1 MNSTSRIT
9 AIVATVLFISASSWA
24 GELSPFT
31 ASYEIHHGK
40 SKIGDSQKALTY
52 PGDGSY
58 LFTSSDEISVAIYHQ
73 KIDEKSAGKITSS
86 GYQPSQYHVVTNK
99 KPTFSQQDFTT
110 GLQDNLSQT
119 LMLSYSLFNGEK
131 AETVQ
136 LVTAQGQQTYEF
148 TVVESGGTL
157 DTALG
162 KQDVVQVRFND
173 DKGNQVDVW
182 LASQYEYLPVQY
194 QISKGGKTTGMIY
207 IEAADMKQPG
217 S

>member
-1 MNSTSRIT
+1 MNCASRIT
-9 AIVATVLFISASSWA
+9 AVVATVLFFSTSTWA

-52 PGDGSY
+52 PGDGTY
-58 LFTSSDEISVAIYHQ
+58 LFTSADQISVAIYHQ
-73 KIDEKSAGKITSS
+73 KIDEKSTGKITSS
-86 GYQPSQYHVVTNK
+86 GYQPGQYNVVTNE

-119 LMLSYSLFNGEK
+119 LMLSYSLFNQEK
-131 AETVQ
+131 PGAVQ
-136 LVTAQGQQTYEF
+136 LVTAQGKQTYEF
-148 TVVESGGTL
+148 TVVEPSGTL

-182 LASQYEYLPVQY
+182 LSKQYEYLPVQY

-207 IEAADMKQPG
+207 IATVDMTQPG